1 MHIGLIGGIGPAAT
15 DYYYQR
21 IIRAF
26 LNAETE
32 LDLTTVH
39 ASSATLLPNLAA
51 NNIEGQLAIYDR
63 LTKRLAAA
71 GADCVVVTSIAGH
84 FCINEFKEI
93 SPLTVIDMIEETNK
107 AVAAKGFGKIGIL
120 GTKTVM
126 ESHFYGGISSAEV
139 MPPQGEQL
147 DAVHE
152 AYVTMASAGHVN
164 DEQRQ
169 VFAKACDALLE
180 AGADAIMLGGT
191 DLALV
196 YAEDHSEFPVIDCAA
211 IHCDVVVEKA
221 LSE

>member
-21 IIRAF
+21 IIKAF
-26 LNAETE
+26 LKAGKE

-51 NNIEGQLAIYDR
+51 NNVEDQLAIYDR
-63 LTKRLAAA
+63 LTKRLQSA

-84 FCINEFKEI
+84 FCIDEFKQV
-93 SPLTVIDMIEETNK
+93 SPLTVIDMIEETDK

-126 ESHFYGGISSAEV
+126 ETRFYGGVSAAEV
-139 MPPQGEQL
+139 MPPQGAQL
-147 DAVHE
+147 DAVHN
-152 AYVTMASAGHVN
+152 AYVSMASAGSVN

-169 VFAKACDALLE
+169 VFAEACGSLLQS
-180 AGADAIMLGGT
+180 GAEAIMLGGT

-211 IHCDVVVEKA
+211 IHCDVVVSKA
-221 LSE
+221 LNE